1 MRLFAALL
9 IVTALGLSLAAAGP
23 APASEKSVAEEI
35 LDILRASHQ
44 INERQYQDLLEKAR
58 SEQRGTE
65 AAKPDPRT
73 FRVYWKNG
81 IRMDTRDGAFKLKI
95 GGRLQND
102 WAVFQE
108 DSGIERS
115 IGQLGNGT
123 EFRRARL
130 YVAGTLYD
138 RMKFKAQYDFA
149 GGTAKLKDAY
159 VELTELPGIG
169 HLRVGHFKEP
179 YGLEELTSSK
189 YLTFLERSIANFAP
203 SRNTGIMLFDHALEK
218 RLTWAVGGFY
228 GTDDFA
234 SSDTTEG
241 NDKQFNVTAR
251 LTALPWYR
259 DQGAKLVHLGLSYSH
274 EFRTNDT
281 LRFRKRPEAHLAAF
295 RLVDTGK
302 LLVDG
307 ADLVT
312 PEFALVLGPFSVQA
326 EYTRAFLDA
335 VGMSDPDFE
344 GYYMQASYFLTGEHR
359 RYDPAHGAFSR
370 VSPSTDFDLEGGPG
384 AWELAVRYSHLDL
397 DDASVSGG
405 RLADVAVGV
414 NWHLNPNVRLMLDYV
429 HSRLASTGDVNL
441 AEGRFQVDF

>member
-1 MRLFAALL
+1 MRLFATLL
-9 IVTALGLSLAAAGP
+9 ILTAFGTSLAAAVARAG
-23 APASEKSVAEEI
+23 EKSVAEEI

-44 INERQYQDLLEKAR
+44 IDQRQYEDLLEKAR
-58 SEQRGTE
+58 SERTGAQ
-65 AAKPDPRT
+65 AAPQDPRT

-81 IRMDTRDGAFKLKI
+81 IRLDTRDGAFKLKI

-108 DSGIERS
+108 DSGVGRS

-138 RMKFKAQYDFA
+138 RLKFKAQYDFA
-149 GGTAKLKDAY
+149 GGQTKLKDAY
-159 VELTELPGIG
+159 IELTRLPGVG

-189 YLTFLERSIANFAP
+189 YLTFQERSIGNFAP
-203 SRNTGIMLFDHALEK
+203 SRNTGIMIFDSVLEK
-218 RLTWAVGGFY
+218 RLTWAAGGFY
-228 GTDDFA
+228 GTNDFA

-241 NDKQFNVTAR
+241 NDKQFNATAR

-259 DQGAKLVHLGLSYSH
+259 DQGARLLHLGLSYSH
-274 EFRTNDT
+274 KFRTRDM
-281 LRFRKRPEAHLAAF
+281 LRFRKRPEAHLAAH
-295 RLVDTGK
+295 RLVDTGNV
-302 LLVDG
+302 LVDG

-312 PEFALVLGPFSVQA
+312 PEVALVWGPFSIQA
-326 EYTRAFLDA
+326 EYTRIFLDA
-335 VGMSDPDFE
+335 VGMRNSDFE
-344 GYYMQASYFLTGEHR
+344 GYYVQASYFLTGEHR
-359 RYDPAHGAFSR
+359 RYAPAHGAFSR
-370 VSPSTDFDLEGGPG
+370 VSPITDFTLGGGPG
-384 AWELAVRYSHLDL
+384 AWELAVRYSRIDL
-397 DDASVSGG
+397 DDAGVSGG
-405 RLADVAVGV
+405 RLGDLAVGV